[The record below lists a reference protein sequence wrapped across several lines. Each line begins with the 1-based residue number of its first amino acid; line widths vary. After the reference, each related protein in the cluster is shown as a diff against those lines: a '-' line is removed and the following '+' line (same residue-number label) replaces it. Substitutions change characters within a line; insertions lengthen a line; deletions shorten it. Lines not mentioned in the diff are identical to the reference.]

1 MVSVFDPVRTAADA
15 PPWSES
21 PDAGYCAPLGGAGA
35 VLLAGPTH
43 TDGAEP
49 LDEHLARVGPLPD
62 LTGDQV
68 LSEVRAAGLVG
79 RGGGGFPLWRKLEAA
94 LESGHTRV
102 LIVNC
107 SESEP
112 ASRKDRTLCSFR
124 PHAVLDG
131 AALIARVL
139 GADEVVVHLHD
150 SDASMLEALWTA
162 VAERTT
168 LEDPRWNV
176 SLGPGGYVAGEAS
189 AVARFV
195 HEGTAL
201 PAFSSTPLARGGPS
215 GRPTVVSN
223 AETAAH
229 VSAIARL
236 GAARW
241 RAAGSRSCP
250 GPLLLTLT
258 GAVDM
263 PGLVVEQVGSTT
275 IGGIL
280 GRAGVA
286 EPPQAVLVGGYAG
299 TWIRGEVAWHT
310 LMDPEGLGALGAAR
324 GCGLL
329 GVLPHGAC
337 GLAATARLVGYLAGE
352 SARQCGPCAR
362 GLPLLAEG
370 MVALAEGE
378 RGRRAVRSLHRTA
391 AALPGSGAC
400 SHPDGVA
407 RLVASALSVF
417 DQDAARHRRGA
428 ACTGVRHPAVFPLGP
443 EGAR

>member
-176 SLGPGGYVAGEAS
+176 SLGPGW
-189 AVARFV
+189 
-195 HEGTAL
+195 L
-201 PAFSSTPLARGGPS
+201 
-215 GRPTVVSN
+215 
-223 AETAAH
+223 
-229 VSAIARL
+229 
-236 GAARW
+236 
-241 RAAGSRSCP
+241 
-250 GPLLLTLT
+250 
-258 GAVDM
+258 
-263 PGLVVEQVGSTT
+263 
-275 IGGIL
+275 
-280 GRAGVA
+280 
-286 EPPQAVLVGGYAG
+286 
-299 TWIRGEVAWHT
+299 
-310 LMDPEGLGALGAAR
+310 
-324 GCGLL
+324 
-329 GVLPHGAC
+329 
-337 GLAATARLVGYLAGE
+337 
-352 SARQCGPCAR
+352 
-362 GLPLLAEG
+362 
-370 MVALAEGE
+370 
-378 RGRRAVRSLHRTA
+378 RGRRGQRRRPVRPRGYGAPRVLVDTAGPGWSVRPADRRVQRRDGSPCIGHRPAGRGAPGAPRDREAVRVRC
-391 AALPGSGAC
+391 C
-400 SHPDGVA
+400 SP
-407 RLVASALSVF
+407 
-417 DQDAARHRRGA
+417 
-428 ACTGVRHPAVFPLGP
+428 
-443 EGAR
+443 